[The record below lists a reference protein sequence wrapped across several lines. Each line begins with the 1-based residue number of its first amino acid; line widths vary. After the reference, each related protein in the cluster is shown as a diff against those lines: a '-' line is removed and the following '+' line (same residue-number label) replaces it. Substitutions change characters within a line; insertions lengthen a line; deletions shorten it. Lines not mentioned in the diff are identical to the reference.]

1 MKKTEWFLSGFKN
14 ALILKILRIM
24 KLTTI
29 LLFATT
35 MLVSASVYSQS
46 TRLTLNFTDISY
58 VELFQRIEKQTEFR
72 FAFSSSKFDPNTKI
86 SVNVAESTLEKVLD
100 EVLPEDI
107 TYEIVDRYVV
117 IHNAEMTRDITGN
130 QQSGAISGKV
140 TDTSGTPLPGVTVAI
155 KGTTRGTITDAGG
168 NFSLQ
173 NIPSDAILVFS
184 FVGMKT
190 QEIAVAGKSSIKVI
204 LEEESIGLGE
214 VVAIGYGTVRKRDLT
229 GSVSSVSNQVL
240 KDVPVTSAA
249 DAITGRMA
257 GVQVTRTEGSPD
269 AEIKIRVRGGG
280 SITQDNS
287 PLYLV
292 DGFPVDNLN
301 AIAPTD
307 IESIDVLKDAS
318 STAIYGARGA
328 NGVIIV
334 TTKGGFEGKGKVNYN
349 TYYGIK
355 NITKFYDVLSPYDYV
370 LYQLETLGLP
380 SVQNS
385 FGDIRDID
393 LYKEMPGTNWQEK
406 VFGQTGTSQYHN
418 LAVSGGSV
426 TSKYSVS
433 LTRNDEKEIMLGSGL
448 ARTNLTANAS
458 HKVNNWLTVDFNT
471 RFSDTRVKGMGTSKN
486 FNRLSSIVQY
496 RPVEGIKSFIDQT
509 LEEDFDPLYELYI
522 QNPLRQTIDD
532 YQRRNSVTFNL
543 NGAASF
549 RFSKNLTYR
558 ISYGYDYYQTGEEK
572 FYGIHTYESI
582 LKGEQPIVNISNTL
596 ASRYRLANTLTYSK
610 RNFMP
615 GHNINVLVGQE
626 LNSYKRKAV
635 SDKSQ
640 YFPKYIDPYSALNNI
655 QLGTPD
661 PTITSLSP
669 DDNLNS
675 YFGRI
680 NYDYKGKYLAS
691 ATYRADGSSKF
702 APGNQWGYFPSASV
716 AWRISDEVFMQWAS
730 QWLTDFK
737 LRASYGAAGNN
748 RISDNAWQKTFYV
761 STGPLFA
768 EGNESTR
775 TPFFKA
781 NSILS
786 NEKLKWET
794 TITRNLGLDF
804 MLFKQRLNGTVEV
817 YENTTQDLLIRATIP
832 SSTGYS
838 YQWQNIGQTSNKGI
852 ELTLNGTIVNKKDL
866 VISASINIGFNRNN
880 VDNLGGIQSW
890 EENSVVGADYDYLVE
905 VGRPLGLMFGYEDDG
920 MYSFDDFDYNAD
932 TKVYSLKEGVSDN
945 KAILNAQWFGPGTLK
960 LKDQNGDLKI
970 TTEDRLVLG
979 NANPKNTGGFNLNA
993 QYKGFDFSAFFNW
1006 VYGNNIYNANKLRWS
1021 CFEGTR
1027 AYRNLS
1033 SDMNNFF
1040 RTYNPETGVRIT
1052 DPNEL
1057 AELNKD
1063 AAIWSPNYVLPKL
1076 HSWIIEDGSFLR
1088 LNTLTIGYSLP
1099 KKLISKI
1106 GIRQLRVYATGYNL
1120 WLWTN
1125 YSGYDPEV
1133 DAVRSTPLT
1142 PGVDWQSYPRSR
1154 SFNFGLNVEF

>member
-1 MKKTEWFLSGFKN
+1 
-14 ALILKILRIM
+14 M
-24 KLTTI
+24 KLTAI
-29 LLFATT
+29 LMFSTT
-35 MLVSASVYSQS
+35 MLVSASLYSQS
-46 TRLTLNFTDISY
+46 TRLTLNFADISF
-58 VELFQRIEKQTEFR
+58 VDLFQRIEKQSEFR
-72 FAFSSSKFDPNTKI
+72 FAFSSSKFDPNQRI
-86 SVNVAESTLEKVLD
+86 NVFVEKGTLEEILD
-100 EVLPEDI
+100 MVLPKDI
-107 TYEIVDRYVV
+107 TYDIVDRYVV
-117 IHNAEMTRDITGN
+117 IHNSENVEITQGETESR
-130 QQSGAISGKV
+130 QQNSVTGKV
-140 TDTSGTPLPGVTVAI
+140 TDTMKSPLPGVTVAV
-155 KGTTRGTITDAGG
+155 KGKAQGTVTDANG
-168 NFSLQ
+168 NFSITNVQ
-173 NIPSDAILVFS
+173 PDAVLVFS
-184 FVGMKT
+184 FVGMRT
-190 QEIAVAGKSSIKVI
+190 QEITVAGKTR
-204 LEEESIGLGE
+204 LEVVLEDETIGLGE
-214 VVAIGYGTVRKRDLT
+214 VVAIGYGSVKKRDLI
-229 GSVSSVSNQVL
+229 GSVSSVNSEML

-292 DGFPVDNLN
+292 DGFPVDNLS

-334 TTKGGFEGKGKVNYN
+334 TTKGGFKGKGKVSYN
-349 TYYGIK
+349 TYFGIK
-355 NITKFYDVLSPYDYV
+355 NVTKYYDVQSPYDYV
-370 LYQLETLGLP
+370 LYQLETLGP
-380 SVQNS
+380 TATKNS
-385 FGDIRDID
+385 FGDFRDFD

-418 LAVSGGSV
+418 LAVSGGSEG
-426 TSKYSVS
+426 TKYSIS
-433 LTRNDEKEIMLGSGL
+433 LTRNDEKEIMVGSGF

-471 RFSDTRVKGMGTSKN
+471 RFSDTRLRGMGTTGN

-496 RPVEGIKSFIDQT
+496 RPVEGIKSFIDYA
-509 LEEDFDPLYELYI
+509 LGEESDPLYELYI
-522 QNPLRQTIDD
+522 QNPVNQTNDD
-532 YQRRNSVTFNL
+532 YQRKNSVTFNL
-543 NGAASF
+543 NGAASI
-549 RFSKNLTYR
+549 RLSKSLTYR
-558 ISYGYDYYQTGEEK
+558 ISYGNDYYLTDNER

-582 LKGEQPIVNISNTL
+582 LKGEQPIVTISNTQ
-596 ASRYRLANTLTYSK
+596 ARRYRLANTLTYSK
-610 RNFMP
+610 KDFMP
-615 GHNINVLVGQE
+615 GHNMNLLAGQE
-626 LNSYKRKAV
+626 LNSYKNKVV

-640 YFPKYIDPYSALNNI
+640 YFPKYIDPYSALNNM

-661 PTITSLSP
+661 PTNTSLSP

-680 NYDYKGKYLAS
+680 NYDFKGKYLAS
-691 ATYRADGSSKF
+691 ATLRADGSSKF

-716 AWRISDEVFMQWAS
+716 GWRISDEKFMQGVS
-730 QWLTDFK
+730 QWLTDLK
-737 LRASYGAAGNN
+737 IRASYGEAGNN
-748 RISDNAWQKTFYV
+748 RISNNAWQKTFYV

-768 EGNESTR
+768 EGNETTR

-781 NSILS
+781 NTILS

-804 MLFKQRLNGTVEV
+804 MLFKQRLNGTVEI
-817 YENTTQDLLIRATIP
+817 YKNTTQDLLIRANIP
-832 SSTGYS
+832 ASTGYS

-852 ELTLNGTIVNKKDL
+852 ELTLNGIIVHKNDFL
-866 VISASINIGFNRNN
+866 ISASFNIGFNRNRI
-880 VDNLGGIQSW
+880 DNLGELQRW
-890 EENSVVGADYDYLVE
+890 EENSVVGADYDFLVE
-905 VGRPLGLMFGYEDDG
+905 VGGPIGQMFGYEDDG
-920 MYSFDDFDYNAD
+920 IYSFDDFDYNAD
-932 TKVYSLKEGVSDN
+932 TQVYTLKEGVSNN
-945 KAILNAQWFGPGTLK
+945 KAILNANWFGPGTLK
-960 LKDQNGDLKI
+960 LKDQNGDLVVN
-970 TTEDRLVLG
+970 TDDRVVLG
-979 NANPKNTGGFNLNA
+979 NANPKHTGGFTLNA
-993 QYKGFDFSAFFNW
+993 QYKGLDFSAFFNW

-1021 CFEGTR
+1021 CFEGSR

-1033 SDMNNFF
+1033 ADMNNFF
-1040 RTYNPETGVRIT
+1040 RTYNPETGTRVY

-1063 AAIWSPNYVLPKL
+1063 ATMWSPNYMLARL

-1099 KKLISKI
+1099 KKLVSKVGI
-1106 GIRQLRVYATGYNL
+1106 GQLRVYATGYNL

-1125 YSGYDPEV
+1125 YSGFDPEV

-1142 PGVDWQSYPRSR
+1142 PGVDWQAYPRSR